1 MTINIDF
8 ILFLIAVICFL
19 LDAFRNTLKLETTV
33 QFTPLGFACIA
44 TALWLV

>member
-8 ILFLIAVICFL
+8 ILFLLAVICFL
-19 LDAFRNTLKLETTV
+19 LDAFRNTLGLKTTV
-33 QFTPLGFACIA
+33 QFTPLGFALVA

>member
-1 MTINIDF
+1 MNIDF
-8 ILFLIAVICFL
+8 ILFFVAVICFL
-19 LDAFRNTLKLETTV
+19 LDAFRGTLKLKTSI